1 MILFK
6 VTNNV
11 NNLKDKTYY
20 EIRKRCIMLTK
31 FNEQAQKAIVIAES
45 IAFDLGHNNVGS
57 EHLLLSLLKMSD
69 SKLRSLL
76 LDYDVDDKKIYDD
89 IVRLFGE
96 NDSQPFYM
104 EYSDVV
110 KSVLEQAINSTKQK
124 NKSKV
129 TLNILTIS
137 LLQTKESVALELLK
151 KYHVDIEDVIYKLK
165 ESSEMETKL
174 DQIPSLINLNK
185 KVKKEEYDIIGRDKE
200 IDMLCTILSKK
211 EKSNALIIGEAGVGK
226 SALIEKLARKIN
238 NKEVP
243 KNLEKKLIYE
253 LSLAGIVS
261 GTKYRGEFEEKLK
274 KIIDKVKEMDNVILF
289 IDEIH
294 NIIGAGGAEGAIDA
308 SNILKPYLARRD
320 ITIIGATTVEE
331 YYKYFEKDQAM
342 NRRFSLINLKEN
354 SKDETLEILTS
365 IKQYYENFH
374 DIEISNESLGYLV
387 ENVDNYI
394 KNRTFPDKAIDILD
408 LACVKTKFNEK
419 HVITKEIIK
428 QVIEEYTLIK
438 IDEEVDYSRLKL
450 ELEKVVIGQNK
461 AITTIIN
468 QLQLGNKE
476 AYKPFGIFLF
486 AGNSGIGKT
495 KMAKELSRLLNRQLV
510 RLDMSEF
517 KDAAS
522 MQKIIGSPPGYVGYD
537 KPSLLLPKLATHPKC
552 ILLLDEIE
560 KAHNDVLNLFL
571 QVFDEGYLE
580 DNQKRKVYFNN
591 TIIIMT
597 SNSYTNYN
605 LLGFKKQ
612 SKTTYK
618 ANITFSNEFINRI
631 DEIIQFKNLTK
642 TDLKKIVKANSKMSL
657 SDEEIED
664 IIVDYDVRLGARAV
678 IRKLNKYILNKTIKQ

>member
-1 MILFK
+1 
-6 VTNNV
+6 
-11 NNLKDKTYY
+11 
-20 EIRKRCIMLTK
+20 MLTK